1 MKLCNKVGSAPES
14 GQSGFTLVDVTFGIA
29 ISALLFTTLYLGFA
43 QGFALIQLARENLR
57 ATQILQEKM
66 ETTWLYTWDQI
77 NTPGFIPSTFQSSFY
92 PAGPQS
98 GKGIIYQGTMT
109 VTNAPVAESYGGSL
123 KQVMVEVNWVSGS
136 VRRQR
141 KMTTLVSQYG
151 LHNYIY

>member
-1 MKLCNKVGSAPES
+1 MKLCKKDGLAPR
-14 GQSGFTLVDVTFGIA
+14 GLQSGFTLVDVTFGIA
-29 ISALLFTTLYLGFA
+29 ISALLFMTLYLGFA
-43 QGFALIQLARENLR
+43 QGFAVIQLARENLR

-77 NTPGFIPSTFQSSFY
+77 NTPGFIPTSFQSSFY

-98 GKGIIYQGTMT
+98 GKGIIYQGTMA
-109 VTNAPVAESYGGSL
+109 VTDAPVAESYGGSL
-123 KQVMVEVNWVSGS
+123 KQVVVQVNWVSGS

-141 KMTTLVSQYG
+141 QMTTLVSRYG